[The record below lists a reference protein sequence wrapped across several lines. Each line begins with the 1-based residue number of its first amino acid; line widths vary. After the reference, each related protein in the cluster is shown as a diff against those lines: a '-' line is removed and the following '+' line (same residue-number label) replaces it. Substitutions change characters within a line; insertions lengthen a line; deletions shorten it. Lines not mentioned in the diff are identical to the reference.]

1 VAENKAN
8 LLSSHIFDSAADAT
22 EAVRAADLLGLG
34 VALSNRLVLDPD
46 ADDDS
51 MIEEWLV
58 EVYAVIPE
66 SDGETEAE
74 AEVA

>member
-1 VAENKAN
+1 MAENDAN

-34 VALSNRLVLDPD
+34 VALSNRLVVDPD

-51 MIEEWLV
+51 VIEEWIV
-58 EVYAVIPE
+58 EVYSVIPE
-66 SDGETEAE
+66 AEGETENQAD
-74 AEVA
+74 VA